1 MKKTS
6 SILFGISAFAIL
18 SLSACSEGELL
29 DPNFVSDD
37 IAGTPIDILREDKVL
52 VGVTPSSVEEISSEE
67 VTSSDD
73 DTISSEDVTVSSDN
87 VTVSS
92 DGGTSAT
99 SSVAASSVA
108 VSSVAVSSVAVSS
121 VAVSSVAPS
130 SSSAAVLT
138 GTCENPIPF
147 VAGKYKTTD
156 VVLYQGVKYSC
167 AGFCNVPNGH
177 TPITYAFTVVCK

>member
-6 SILFGISAFAIL
+6 SILFGISVFAIL

-37 IAGTPIDILREDKVL
+37 IAFTPIDSLRQDRAH
-52 VGVTPSSVEEISSEE
+52 VGVAPSSVEEISSEE
-67 VTSSDD
+67 VTSS
-73 DTISSEDVTVSSDN
+73 EDETLSSDD

-92 DGGTSAT
+92 DGGTSAA
-99 SSVAASSVA
+99 SSVATSSLAVSSVA
-108 VSSVAVSSVAVSS
+108 VSSVAVSSVVVSS

-130 SSSAAVLT
+130 SSSAAVLL

-147 VAGKYKTTD
+147 VAGNYKTTD
-156 VVLYQGVKYSC
+156 VILYNGVKYSC

-177 TPITYAFTVVCK
+177 TPVTYAFTIVCK